1 VSPSLGG
8 ALGPAETYAWT
19 GNHSHTGTVTES
31 GASRLYGATAPLS
44 GPGGTGYLVA
54 ANGSTYLNTQTKVLY
69 VNEAGVASPYWTP
82 LGIDSHP
89 NMLSWSCDFKDFLG
103 KAHANTDAVAI
114 LAGSG
119 LRIHGQGIA
128 ETDSGVVVTAA
139 EGGPAARLTT
149 TDEDAH
155 LVALSFG
162 TTDSGAGPLQPDTH
176 GPLVVEATLTQ
187 VTALTLRR
195 VFLGFLGT
203 WADALDPPATGL
215 TTTITLVQD
224 DLGGLFMDAGLTA
237 ATAFFAISNNN
248 DAAASQTT
256 ASAAVSPATVMP
268 AAATHVR
275 LRVEV
280 TAAGTMYCF
289 ADRVLIAT
297 IQSAVDIT
305 EEFAPV
311 LLIGSTSAAIK
322 AMDVRRIAAWGT
334 RA

>member
-1 VSPSLGG
+1 MGRALGG
-8 ALGPAETYAWT
+8 AFSPADDYTI
-19 GNHSHTGTVTES
+19 TGTVTEG
-31 GASRLYGATAPLS
+31 GATRLYGTTAPVS
-44 GPGGTGYLVA
+44 GPTGTGAGVA
-54 ANGSTYLNTQTKVLY
+54 ANGSTYLNVNSKVLY
-69 VNEAGVASPYWTP
+69 VNETGAASPYWTP

-89 NMLSWSCDFKDFLG
+89 NMLSWHCDFRDFAG
-103 KAHANTDAVAI
+103 KAHSNTDAVAI

-139 EGGPAARLTT
+139 EGGPTARLTT

-176 GPLVVEATLTQ
+176 GPMVAEATVTM

-195 VFLGFLGT
+195 FFLGFLGT
-203 WADALDPPATGL
+203 WADALDPPATGS
-215 TTTITLVQD
+215 TVTITLVQD

-237 ATAFFAISNNN
+237 ATAFFAISNNA
-248 DAAASQTT
+248 DAAATQTT

-268 AAATHVR
+268 AAGTHIR
-275 LRVEV
+275 LRVEIA
-280 TAAGTMYCF
+280 TNGTMYCF

-297 IQSAVDIT
+297 IPSAVDVT

-311 LLIGSTSAAIK
+311 LLIGSTSAAVK
-322 AMDVRRIAAWGT
+322 AMDVRRFAAWGS
-334 RA
+334 RV